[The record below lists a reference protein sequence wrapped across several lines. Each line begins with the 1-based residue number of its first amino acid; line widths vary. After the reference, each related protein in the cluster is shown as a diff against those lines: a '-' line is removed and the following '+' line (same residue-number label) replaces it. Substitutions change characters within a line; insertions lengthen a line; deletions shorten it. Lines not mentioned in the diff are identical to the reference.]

1 MSEFVKIYDMILYDN
16 EIPKHIKQDVLIR
29 VQDWYGAGKSL
40 EDDYIKRQYEYLVRV
55 KESMQ

>member
-55 KESMQ
+55 KENME